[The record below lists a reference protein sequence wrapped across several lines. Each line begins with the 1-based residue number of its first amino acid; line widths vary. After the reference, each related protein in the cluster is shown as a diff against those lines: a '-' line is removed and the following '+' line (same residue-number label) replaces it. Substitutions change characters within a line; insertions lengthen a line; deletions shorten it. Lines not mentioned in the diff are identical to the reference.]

1 MIERSRGAAAAA
13 IGFSFA
19 FVLLTCAVNGPQAL
33 AQSGPAS
40 MGQSAQ
46 APVTK
51 TAAEAYKNIK
61 VLKDIP
67 ANELIPTMEFISAS
81 LGVRC
86 DFCHVEHHFD
96 EDTKKPKQRAREMM
110 QMMFAINK
118 DNFHGN
124 LEVTCNTCHNGS
136 EHPAGLPAIAEAG
149 ETPMS
154 PAHSEEQ
161 ASRTNFASLPQPPAI
176 VAKYVEALGGADA
189 LGKIKSRVITGT
201 MTAFGHAM
209 PVEIYAKAPDLRS
222 LVMKSPRG
230 QSVTTFNGHEGWVSM
245 MPRPPHPLEGSELD
259 RASLEGDFYFPLD
272 IQKIFGSL
280 RERPPQKVGD
290 EQAYVVLGIRP
301 GKPPV
306 QLFFSEQS
314 GLLLRMIYFTQTAL
328 GRLPQQTDFSDYREV
343 DGVKVP
349 FQWTVAEPQSRSTIQ
364 VAQVQQ
370 NVPISDSKFSIPA
383 APSPTAPGP
392 AGQ

>member
-1 MIERSRGAAAAA
+1 MIRIRKSAAEAA
-13 IGFSFA
+13 IGLSSVFL
-19 FVLLTCAVNGPQAL
+19 LLTITVSGPQTW
-33 AQSGPAS
+33 AQTGPGPMEQPSQTPAI
-40 MGQSAQ
+40 
-46 APVTK
+46 K

-86 DFCHVEHHFD
+86 EFCHVEHHFD
-96 EDTKKPKQRAREMM
+96 DDAKKPKQRAREMM

-118 DNFHGN
+118 DSFHGN

-136 EHPAGLPAIAEAG
+136 QHPAGMPAIAEDG
-149 ETPMS
+149 ETPMQ
-154 PAHSEEQ
+154 PAHAEENGG
-161 ASRTNFASLPQPPAI
+161 RTNFASLPQPSAI
-176 VAKYVEALGGADA
+176 VANYVQALGGANA

-201 MTAFGHAM
+201 MTAFGHAL
-209 PVEIYAKAPDLRS
+209 PVEIYTKAPDQRAM
-222 LVMKSPRG
+222 VMKFPRG
-230 QSVTTFNGHEGWVSM
+230 ESVTTFNGHEGWMSM

-259 RASLEGDFYFPLD
+259 RESLEADFYFPLD
-272 IQKIFGSL
+272 LQKVFTSL

-290 EQAYVVLGIRP
+290 EEAYVVLGIRP
-301 GKPPV
+301 GKPPM
-306 QLFFSEQS
+306 QLFFGEKS
-314 GLLLRMIYFTQTAL
+314 GLLLRMVYFTQTPL
-328 GRLPQQTDFSDYREV
+328 GRLPQQTDFSDFREV

-349 FQWTVAEPQSRSTIQ
+349 FQWTVADPRSRSTVQ

-370 NVPISDSKFSIPA
+370 NVPVSESKFSIPA
-383 APSPTAPGP
+383 TPGP

>member
-1 MIERSRGAAAAA
+1 MQRRKGAAVAA
-13 IGFSFA
+13 IGLSSAIF
-19 FVLLTCAVNGPQAL
+19 LLIWTVNVKQTR

-46 APVTK
+46 TPGTR

-86 DFCHVEHHFD
+86 DYCHVEHHFD

-110 QMMFAINK
+110 QMMFSINK
-118 DNFHGN
+118 DSFHGN
-124 LEVTCNTCHNGS
+124 LEVTCNSCHNGS
-136 EHPAGLPAIAEAG
+136 EHPAAMPEIAEAG
-149 ETPMS
+149 ETPRQ
-154 PAHSEEQ
+154 PAQGEEHG
-161 ASRTNFASLPQPPAI
+161 APTNLASLPQPPAI

-189 LGKIKSRVITGT
+189 LGKVKSRVITGT
-201 MTAFGHAM
+201 MAAFGHAL
-209 PVEIYAKAPDLRS
+209 PVEIYSKAPDLRAS
-222 LVMKSPRG
+222 VMKSPRG
-230 QSVTTFNGHEGWVSM
+230 QSITTFDGHEGWASM
-245 MPRPPHPLEGSELD
+245 MPRPPHQLEGSELD
-259 RASLEGDFYFPLD
+259 RASLEADFYFPLD
-272 IQKIFGSL
+272 IQKVFRFL

-290 EQAYVVLGIRP
+290 EAAYVVLGIRP

-314 GLLLRMIYFTQTAL
+314 GLLLRMVYFTQTPL
-328 GRLPQQTDFSDYREV
+328 GRLPQQTDYSDYREV
-343 DGVKVP
+343 DGVKMP
-349 FQWTVAEPQSRSTIQ
+349 FQWTVAGPRGRSTVQ

-370 NVPISDSKFSIPA
+370 NVPISDSQFAIPA
-383 APSPTAPGP
+383 AQSTPG
-392 AGQ
+392 Q

>member
-1 MIERSRGAAAAA
+1 MIQRSRSAAAAA

-19 FVLLTCAVNGPQAL
+19 FVVLICTVNGPQAR
-33 AQSGPAS
+33 AQSAPS
-40 MGQSAQ
+40 STGQSAQ
-46 APVTK
+46 APGNK
-51 TAAEAYKNIK
+51 TAAGAYKNIK

-86 DFCHVEHHFD
+86 GFCHVEHHFD
-96 EDTKKPKQRAREMM
+96 QDTKKPKQRAREMM

-118 DNFHGN
+118 DNFHGD

-154 PAHSEEQ
+154 AAHPEEE
-161 ASRTNFASLPQPPAI
+161 AGRANIASLPQPSAI

-201 MTAFGHAM
+201 MTAAGHAM
-209 PVEIYAKAPDLRS
+209 PVEIYAKAPDMRALA
-222 LVMKSPRG
+222 MKSPRG
-230 QSVTTFNGHEGWVSM
+230 ESVTTFNGHEGWVSM

-272 IQKIFGSL
+272 IQKIFRSM

-306 QLFFSEQS
+306 QLFFSQQS
-314 GLLLRMIYFTQTAL
+314 GLLLRMIYFTQTPL

-349 FQWTVAEPQSRSTIQ
+349 FQWTIAEPRSRSTVQ

-383 APSPTAPGP
+383 APSP